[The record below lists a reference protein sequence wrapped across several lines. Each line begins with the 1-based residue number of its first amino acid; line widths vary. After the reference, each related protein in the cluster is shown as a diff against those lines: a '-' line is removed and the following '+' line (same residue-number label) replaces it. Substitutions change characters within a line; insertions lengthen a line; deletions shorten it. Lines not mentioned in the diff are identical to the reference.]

1 MDGLFARWRRE
12 IETELEAAQ
21 LARNA
26 ALLEQDEAERAEAMV
41 RADLAAAEAA
51 FDTLERRVEVEREIE
66 ERGAVLLR
74 ASGATIAVE
83 LRHRLDELRDQ
94 ARAACRRTTSAGHA
108 VDQTNRRVADLRLA
122 QQQIGLIEPAPS
134 ADDADPIAGTA

>member
-51 FDTLERRVEVEREIE
+51 FDTRLSGRSRNGARSYCAPRARRLPSSCGIV
-66 ERGAVLLR
+66 
-74 ASGATIAVE
+74 STNFATK
-83 LRHRLDELRDQ
+83 
-94 ARAACRRTTSAGHA
+94 
-108 VDQTNRRVADLRLA
+108 
-122 QQQIGLIEPAPS
+122 PAPLAGARRAQVTLS
-134 ADDADPIAGTA
+134 IKPIAGSRIFASRNSRSD